1 MLTSVLDWHT
11 RGRNLGLQES
21 SLGAIRIDH
30 STYGT
35 DQQRSEMISKRLA
48 YDTKASWSK
57 LATALE
63 EMDNNDLAE
72 TIREKYIPGYTSK
85 FTRDITYKN
94 NQEIYFSHHRVDF
107 LQLKI

>member
-1 MLTSVLDWHT
+1 MFTSVLDWHT
-11 RGRNLGLQES
+11 LGRNLDLQDS

-35 DQQRSEMISKRLA
+35 DRQRSEMISKWLA

-63 EMDNNDLAE
+63 EMDNNTLAE
-72 TIREKYIPGYTSK
+72 TIREKYIPGYTS
-85 FTRDITYKN
+85 
-94 NQEIYFSHHRVDF
+94 
-107 LQLKI
+107 LQQIE

>member
-1 MLTSVLDWHT
+1 MFTSVLDWHT
-11 RGRNLGLQES
+11 LGRNLGLQDS

-30 STYGT
+30 SAYGT
-35 DQQRSEMISKRLA
+35 DRQRSEMISKWLA

-63 EMDNNDLAE
+63 EMDNNTLAE

-85 FTRDITYKN
+85 FTTDRITRKY
-94 NQEIYFSHHRVDF
+94 IFSSPC
-107 LQLKI
+107 